1 MLRMKGGGIKEKGEL
16 WERIRATLIYI
27 YLMKTALIGK
37 TVKLDCM
44 FANLLHSFNI
54 DISYQ

>member
-1 MLRMKGGGIKEKGEL
+1 MLRMKGGGIIEKGEL

-44 FANLLHSFNI
+44 FANLLHSFK
-54 DISYQ
+54 